1 VLVCCG
7 PQDLK
12 ELADIFMLDETDEMT
27 LISALRSAMSTDDQ
41 LTERAIDLHA
51 YANDASHFLLTPQ
64 AVAIPN
70 NAAEVGA
77 LLKASAELN
86 MPLTF
91 RSGGTSLSG
100 QGVTD
105 SLLVDVRKNFK
116 DIEVMDNGAR
126 VRVQPGVTVRA
137 LNARLALY
145 GRKFGPDPASEAA
158 CTIGGV
164 VANNS
169 SGMHCGTVDN
179 VYRTLES
186 VVIVLTS
193 GTVIDTGAPDTN
205 EKLRTL
211 EPAVFAGLEALTKR
225 VRSNPASVAII
236 KHQFSMKNT
245 MGYGLN
251 SFVDYEDPAQVL
263 AHLIIGSEGTLG
275 FVAEATFRTVPT
287 YKHVTTSLLVFDDLF
302 TANESLE
309 ALVGSGAATV
319 ELMDSLSLKVG
330 QTLQGTPQL
339 ITDLNVQS
347 HAAFLVEYTASS
359 AEELAN
365 RQEQG
370 LALTKSL
377 KLSAP
382 AQFSPD
388 AKVRAQLW
396 KLRKGLYASVAGART
411 QGTTALLEDIVVP
424 VSALARTCAELSVL
438 FERYEYE
445 NSVIF
450 GHAKDGNVH
459 FMLTDGFNTE
469 AQLKRYS
476 AFTEDMVDLV
486 LGEGGSLKAEHGT
499 GRVMAPYV
507 RRQYGDELYGVMRE
521 LKLLL
526 DPAGL
531 LNPGVIL
538 DEDPTAHLNNIKVT
552 PAVDPEVDRCVAC
565 GYCEPVCPSRNLTL
579 TPRQRIVTLRAIETA
594 RLAGDTKLVA
604 ELEKDYS
611 YESVDTC
618 AVDGM
623 CQTACPVDINTGT
636 LVKKLRAKN
645 VNKVEGAVWDAAA
658 QHWSAVTQG
667 AGKLLGVA
675 DKVPLPLVLGANKA
689 GRAVLGADTLPLYSA
704 ELPAGGRKRARP
716 APAKRPVAV
725 YFPACVNTMFGP
737 ADPHQAGIQESFS
750 TLAQRVGVELLVPE
764 GIDAL
769 CCGTPWSSKGMAKGR
784 ETMGERTVAA
794 LRAASNNGEL
804 PILCD
809 ASSCT
814 EGLLHSIENEVVPA
828 GAKPLRIIDVVQYTA
843 EHILPLLP
851 AGHKVASLA
860 LHPTCSSTR
869 MGLNPALQA
878 VAEAVAEKVQIPES
892 WGCCAFA
899 GDRGMLHPE
908 LTASATEVQAA
919 EVREFGASTHA
930 SCNRTCE
937 LGMSRATEQPYEHV
951 LELLE
956 RTTRD

>member
-1 VLVCCG
+1 
-7 PQDLK
+7 
-12 ELADIFMLDETDEMT
+12 MT
-27 LISALRSAMSTDDQ
+27 LISALRGAMSTDDQ

-193 GTVIDTGAPDTN
+193 GTVIDTGAPDAN

-211 EPAVFAGLEALTKR
+211 EPAIFAGLEALTKR

-275 FVAEATFRTVPT
+275 FVAEATFRTVPV

-359 AEELAN
+359 AE
-365 RQEQG
+365 
-370 LALTKSL
+370 
-377 KLSAP
+377 
-382 AQFSPD
+382 
-388 AKVRAQLW
+388 
-396 KLRKGLYASVAGART
+396 
-411 QGTTALLEDIVVP
+411 
-424 VSALARTCAELSVL
+424 
-438 FERYEYE
+438 
-445 NSVIF
+445 
-450 GHAKDGNVH
+450 
-459 FMLTDGFNTE
+459 
-469 AQLKRYS
+469 
-476 AFTEDMVDLV
+476 
-486 LGEGGSLKAEHGT
+486 
-499 GRVMAPYV
+499 
-507 RRQYGDELYGVMRE
+507 
-521 LKLLL
+521 
-526 DPAGL
+526 
-531 LNPGVIL
+531 
-538 DEDPTAHLNNIKVT
+538 
-552 PAVDPEVDRCVAC
+552 
-565 GYCEPVCPSRNLTL
+565 
-579 TPRQRIVTLRAIETA
+579 
-594 RLAGDTKLVA
+594 
-604 ELEKDYS
+604 
-611 YESVDTC
+611 
-618 AVDGM
+618 
-623 CQTACPVDINTGT
+623 
-636 LVKKLRAKN
+636 
-645 VNKVEGAVWDAAA
+645 
-658 QHWSAVTQG
+658 
-667 AGKLLGVA
+667 
-675 DKVPLPLVLGANKA
+675 
-689 GRAVLGADTLPLYSA
+689 
-704 ELPAGGRKRARP
+704 
-716 APAKRPVAV
+716 
-725 YFPACVNTMFGP
+725 
-737 ADPHQAGIQESFS
+737 
-750 TLAQRVGVELLVPE
+750 
-764 GIDAL
+764 
-769 CCGTPWSSKGMAKGR
+769 
-784 ETMGERTVAA
+784 
-794 LRAASNNGEL
+794 
-804 PILCD
+804 
-809 ASSCT
+809 
-814 EGLLHSIENEVVPA
+814 
-828 GAKPLRIIDVVQYTA
+828 
-843 EHILPLLP
+843 
-851 AGHKVASLA
+851 
-860 LHPTCSSTR
+860 
-869 MGLNPALQA
+869 
-878 VAEAVAEKVQIPES
+878 
-892 WGCCAFA
+892 
-899 GDRGMLHPE
+899 
-908 LTASATEVQAA
+908 
-919 EVREFGASTHA
+919 
-930 SCNRTCE
+930 
-937 LGMSRATEQPYEHV
+937 
-951 LELLE
+951 
-956 RTTRD
+956 